1 MTRTD
6 LVRRAGSGSFW
17 GKAMMISRRDVT
29 IGSLA
34 AIVTAAAG
42 RMAVATEGS
51 MTVAV
56 LFDGLYSEFWVPGS
70 RSFATT

>member
-1 MTRTD
+1 
-6 LVRRAGSGSFW
+6 
-17 GKAMMISRRDVT
+17 MMISRRDVT

-34 AIVTAAAG
+34 AIVTAAGG